1 MSIGVMRDS
10 SRDYRT
16 YWLRGG
22 QYYSRMR
29 NLGDASPCALPPD
42 KVAQIPE
49 ADRKVVVL
57 EASSDP
63 AFCAKLAKVMTTDPD
78 WVHTI
83 SNSAKRAIANEL
95 DPKVFPGSRGTWPK
109 LRELSRT
116 VVGQIAAAVAKSGNP
131 VVAAKAVAGLGGL
144 GDLGQWDIIAS
155 LVGSIGTA
163 AVNVYGAGVT
173 SRAQVDAQRDQAN
186 AAIAI
191 AQAQMNAQNAAA
203 AMQAAN
209 AAANPLSAAANSV
222 SSAVSAITSATVAG
236 VPVLALAIPAI
247 GIIIYLATKK

>member
-1 MSIGVMRDS
+1 MPSTVMRDS
-10 SRDYRT
+10 SADYRT
-16 YWLRGG
+16 YWLQGG
-22 QYYSRMR
+22 QYYSKDG
-29 NLGDASPCALPPD
+29 NLGDPAACSLPAD
-42 KVAQIPE
+42 KLAQIPE

-57 EASSDP
+57 EAAANP
-63 AFCAKLAKVMTTDPD
+63 AFCARLSKVMTTDPD

-95 DPKVFPGSRGTWPK
+95 DPKLFPGSRGMWPK

-116 VVGQIAAAVAKSGNP
+116 VVGQISAAVAKSGNP

-144 GDLGQWDIIAS
+144 GSLGQWDIIAS

-163 AVNVYGAGVT
+163 AANVYGAGIT

-209 AAANPLSAAANSV
+209 TAANPV

-247 GIIIYLATKK
+247 GIIIYLATKKR